1 MTEKTTQPTNSKW
14 AMFSSIFVSAL
25 ILFVLGLEPY
35 IPELAALLP
44 DNLSNIA
51 TIVLPAIIII
61 ARRFKDNN
69 PIRVIKK

>member
-51 TIVLPAIIII
+51 TIVLPAIIIL
-61 ARRFKDNN
+61 ARRFKDND
-69 PIRVIKK
+69 PIRVVKK

>member
-1 MTEKTTQPTNSKW
+1 MTTNTNDNSNKW

-25 ILFVLGLEPY
+25 VLFILGLEPY
-35 IPELAALLP
+35 IPELAAMLP

-51 TIVLPAIIII
+51 TIVLPVIILI
-61 ARRFKDNN
+61 ARRYKDND

>member
-1 MTEKTTQPTNSKW
+1 MTTNTNDTGNKW

-25 ILFVLGLEPY
+25 VLFILGLEPY
-35 IPELAALLP
+35 IPELAAMLP

-51 TIVLPAIIII
+51 TIVLPAIILI
-61 ARRFKDNN
+61 ARRYKDND

>member
-35 IPELAALLP
+35 IPELAAMLP

-51 TIVLPAIIII
+51 TIVLPAIIIM
-61 ARRFKDNN
+61 ARRFKDND
-69 PIRVIKK
+69 PIRVVKK